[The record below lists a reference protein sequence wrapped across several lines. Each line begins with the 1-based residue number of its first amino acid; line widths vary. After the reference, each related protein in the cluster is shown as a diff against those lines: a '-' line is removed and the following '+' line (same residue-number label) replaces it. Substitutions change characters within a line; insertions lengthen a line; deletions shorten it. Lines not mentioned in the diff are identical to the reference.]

1 MPTLQFK
8 GKNII
13 WNHHLSVPYHSLEK
27 VEELD
32 FQPEMGEGNI
42 IVEGDNL
49 VALKALLPQYQGKI
63 DVIYID
69 PPYNTGD
76 DNGLGKGWIYNDNV
90 NSPMIREWLSKEVSK
105 EDLTKHDK
113 WLCMMTPRLKLLR
126 ELLKD
131 TGVIFISIDDNEFHH
146 LLSLCFEIFGE
157 NNFVPSFI
165 WEKKKK
171 PSFLHQNV
179 GKLTEFIVCFT
190 KDTNSSYPFSLET
203 TTKGKKYPFN
213 NAGNSLEVLKFA
225 PGSVQFGIDDQ
236 VVEPQDMSEGNIK
249 TTLLDQLEIKDGK
262 NLNEFRL
269 EGEWRY
275 SQRTLDEI
283 IENEEVIY
291 ISKIPF
297 RPNHIKSG
305 GEIKKMK
312 NIFSPTHY
320 NMQTNEDAKKQLEFL
335 FGRSPFDYPK
345 PVELIKALI
354 KATTYHNENAII
366 LDSFAGSGTTM
377 HAVNELNKDGGNRK
391 CILVQMT
398 EATDTEPDKNIC
410 RDITRE
416 RNKLAIEKFGYES
429 GFKYLK
435 VGAAIDPE
443 TMLDGELPTYNQ
455 FAEYVFYLAT
465 GGHLADKENINAE
478 NHLVGTKGS
487 QVIYL
492 IYEQDFDKL
501 TRMALTLDIAE
512 QIIAHSPGKRRTVF
526 APSCFL
532 DEDYMTEKQI
542 EFVSVPY
549 NLFERNTAD

>member
-345 PVELIKALI
+345 PVELIKAII

-465 GGHLADKENINAE
+465 GGHLADKENINSE
-478 NHLVGTKGS
+478 NYFVGTEGS
-487 QVIYL
+487 QAIYL

>member
-165 WEKKKK
+165 WEKKKT

-345 PVELIKALI
+345 PVELIKAII

-465 GGHLADKENINAE
+465 GGHLADKENINSE
-478 NHLVGTKGS
+478 NYFVGTEGS
-487 QVIYL
+487 QAIYL

>member
-13 WNHHLSVPYHSLEK
+13 WNHHLSIPYHSLQE
-27 VEELD
+27 VEDLS
-32 FQPEMGEGNI
+32 FQGDKGADNLI
-42 IVEGDNL
+42 IEGDNL
-49 VALKALLPQYQGKI
+49 VALKALLPQYSGKI
-63 DVIYID
+63 DVVYID

-76 DNGLGKGWIYNDNV
+76 DNGIGKGWVYNDNV
-90 NSPMIREWLSKEVSK
+90 NSPLIREWLKKEVSK
-105 EDLTKHDK
+105 DDLTKHDK

-126 ELLKD
+126 ELL
-131 TGVIFISIDDNEFHH
+131 TNSGVIFISIDDNEYHN
-146 LLSLCFEIFGE
+146 LLSLCLEIFNE
-157 NNFVPSFI
+157 ENFVPSFI

-171 PSFLHQNV
+171 PSFLHQNI
-179 GKLTEFIVCFT
+179 GKVTEFIVCFT
-190 KDTNSSYPFSLET
+190 KDTNDSYPFSLET

-213 NAGNSLEVLKFA
+213 NAGNSLETLTFKA
-225 PGSVQFGIDDQ
+225 QSVQFGIDDQ
-236 VVEPQDMSEGNIK
+236 IIEPQDMSEGNIK
-249 TTLLDQLEIKDGK
+249 TELLDRIEIKDGR
-262 NLNEFRL
+262 NHNNFRL
-269 EGEWRY
+269 KGEWRY
-275 SQRTLDEI
+275 SQNTLNEI
-283 IENEEVIY
+283 IENNEAIY

-312 NIFSPTHY
+312 NIFSPSHY
-320 NMQTNEDAKKQLEFL
+320 NMQTNEDAKKQLEEL

-345 PVELIKALI
+345 PVDLIKALI
-354 KATTYHNENAII
+354 KATTYHNANAII

-398 EATDTEPDKNIC
+398 EATEAEPDKNIC

-416 RNKLAIEKFGYES
+416 RNKLAIEKYGYDS
-429 GFKYLK
+429 GFRYLK
-435 VGAAIDPE
+435 VGTAIDPD
-443 TMLDGELPTYNQ
+443 TMLDGELPTYQQ

-465 GGHLADKENINAE
+465 GGHLAEKENINSE
-478 NHLVGTKGS
+478 NHFVGTEGS
-487 QVIYL
+487 QAIYL

>member
-1 MPTLQFK
+1 
-8 GKNII
+8 
-13 WNHHLSVPYHSLEK
+13 
-27 VEELD
+27 
-32 FQPEMGEGNI
+32 
-42 IVEGDNL
+42 
-49 VALKALLPQYQGKI
+49 
-63 DVIYID
+63 
-69 PPYNTGD
+69 
-76 DNGLGKGWIYNDNV
+76 
-90 NSPMIREWLSKEVSK
+90 
-105 EDLTKHDK
+105 
-113 WLCMMTPRLKLLR
+113 
-126 ELLKD
+126 
-131 TGVIFISIDDNEFHH
+131 
-146 LLSLCFEIFGE
+146 
-157 NNFVPSFI
+157 
-165 WEKKKK
+165 
-171 PSFLHQNV
+171 
-179 GKLTEFIVCFT
+179 
-190 KDTNSSYPFSLET
+190 
-203 TTKGKKYPFN
+203 
-213 NAGNSLEVLKFA
+213 
-225 PGSVQFGIDDQ
+225 
-236 VVEPQDMSEGNIK
+236 
-249 TTLLDQLEIKDGK
+249 
-262 NLNEFRL
+262 
-269 EGEWRY
+269 
-275 SQRTLDEI
+275 
-283 IENEEVIY
+283 
-291 ISKIPF
+291 
-297 RPNHIKSG
+297 
-305 GEIKKMK
+305 
-312 NIFSPTHY
+312 
-320 NMQTNEDAKKQLEFL
+320 MQTNEDAKKQLEFL

-478 NHLVGTKGS
+478 NHFVGTEGS
-487 QVIYL
+487 QAIYL